1 MFRALLLVFAA
12 LLVLIGGLLGGP
24 TPAHALLAVSSTWS
38 FADPAFAGMSGPD
51 PAPLCASVGPGIAS
65 TYAQQNGW
73 TAGGPATLVST
84 SVDLPNKMCVV
95 IVADTW
101 GNQYTSK
108 VLMVQGSSSCPAHSS
123 AVTGGCQ
130 CDSGYQE
137 QGSSCVAIPQCTFGT
152 TVKSGYFDY
161 GKDPAGAPPTLVC
174 AGGCSALFFGD
185 VPAGSAL
192 VDGTKHWFAK
202 GSYQMSGGTCDPSA
216 DGTAGVPTGTG
227 SIPSDS
233 CGSNQTQGTVT
244 ANGKTQT
251 VCVDKLPDDPSKAGQ
266 PAPTNEVNESKGSN
280 TTINITNNA
289 DGSKTIV
296 TTTINNNGNGTTTKT
311 TTTETKDSS
320 GQTTGSTTKT
330 ETAGKQTDQ
339 QQQQDKCQQNS
350 SAEGCG
356 GSPKD
361 VGGST
366 LYTAKDK
373 TAASVLSGAKD
384 TIMGSGIGS
393 AMGGFF
399 AVAGGGSCTG
409 IHGTVTVFDRAM
421 SLDSDVFCSSF
432 AANAFLLIRAV
443 ILVLAAWW
451 AFRIAVE

>member
-1 MFRALLLVFAA
+1 MFRALLLGFGA
-12 LLVLIGGLLGGP
+12 LLVLIGGLLGAP
-24 TPAHALLAVSSTWS
+24 APAHALVPVGHQCRVQLPNGLWSSWFSSCQPAADS
-38 FADPAFAGMSGPD
+38 FLGNPSIPPESTFTCAPA
-51 PAPLCASVGPGIAS
+51 
-65 TYAQQNGW
+65 Y
-73 TAGGPATLVST
+73 PATT
-84 SVDLPNKMCVV
+84 PCFQTTRDYP
-95 IVADTW
+95 
-101 GNQYTSK
+101 QYGITAEWN
-108 VLMVQGSSSCPAHSS
+108 SSCPANSS
-123 AVTGGCQ
+123 P
-130 CDSGYQE
+130 S
-137 QGSSCVAIPQCTFGT
+137 GSSCACNTGYSESGSACVPTPQCQFGT

-330 ETAGKQTDQ
+330 ETTGKQTDQ

>member
-1 MFRALLLVFAA
+1 V
-12 LLVLIGGLLGGP
+12 
-24 TPAHALLAVSSTWS
+24 
-38 FADPAFAGMSGPD
+38 
-51 PAPLCASVGPGIAS
+51 
-65 TYAQQNGW
+65 
-73 TAGGPATLVST
+73 
-84 SVDLPNKMCVV
+84 
-95 IVADTW
+95 
-101 GNQYTSK
+101 
-108 VLMVQGSSSCPAHSS
+108 
-123 AVTGGCQ
+123 
-130 CDSGYQE
+130 
-137 QGSSCVAIPQCTFGT
+137 PQCQFGT

-161 GKDPAGAPPTLVC
+161 GKDPAGAPPTLVR

-330 ETAGKQTDQ
+330 ETTGKQTDQ

-356 GSPKD
+356 GNPKD